1 MSLTTIHK
9 FDVKVG
15 VIGPVSAGKTTALN
29 ALLGNKFSEVS
40 MGRTTK
46 AVNLFRI
53 SSLAREPKRAKISMS
68 DESGEGMEEREAAV
82 PPNDAYSKANEIF
95 QEITSD
101 NSRLQ
106 GCTRVEEKFFDIDL
120 DEPLLK
126 DMREDIRLVI
136 ADIPGVNE
144 AGANNVYLD
153 YVQRTWS
160 SYDAIIAVMVCAW

>member
-1 MSLTTIHK
+1 
-9 FDVKVG
+9 
-15 VIGPVSAGKTTALN
+15 
-29 ALLGNKFSEVS
+29 

-53 SSLAREPKRAKISMS
+53 SSIAREPKRTKISMS
-68 DESGEGMEEREAAV
+68 DEAGEGIEESGAEV
-82 PPNDAYSKANEIF
+82 PPTDASSIANEIL

-106 GCTRVEEKFFDIDL
+106 GCIRVEEKFFDIDL

-153 YVQRTWS
+153 YVRTTWS
-160 SYDAIIAVMVCAW
+160 SFDAIIVVMVCAW